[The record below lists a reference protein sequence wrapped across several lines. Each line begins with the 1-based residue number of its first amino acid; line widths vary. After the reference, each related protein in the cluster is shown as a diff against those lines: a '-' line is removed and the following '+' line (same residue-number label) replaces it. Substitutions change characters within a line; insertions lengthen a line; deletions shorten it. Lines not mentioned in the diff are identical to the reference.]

1 MSGIAARPTAPEPT
15 ALPASDGP
23 IRMRAIRAV
32 FTVGTPSN
40 RLLRFT
46 LLVLAAVP
54 TLLAAWRLL
63 GWQIPGIDLLIPLLA
78 AQRWVNGGDAY
89 VAASFN
95 EVLGPD
101 LPFLYPPFVLPLLV
115 PLLRLPVEWVMAG
128 WVGIC
133 FGVAVWTLSRLRV
146 PLRWMPAF
154 LVWAPFL
161 EGIVSGNVGVIAFAA
176 FAALFF
182 TRAASPADLHPSDR
196 DPTDPRVAGL
206 PEGLKATTV
215 AAIKVSQ
222 VHAFLYLLLRRPR
235 AALAGLACLGLL
247 VAATLPFTGIEIY
260 GDWVQQLGRAADPTW
275 VYAGMGLR
283 HYLSPE
289 LALAVAAGSV
299 VLLWWVPRRGA
310 GMWIGVLAVIGGFS
324 LRTHSLLFLMPAML
338 RLRREIAL
346 VAALFIGSLNPTGLA
361 IGTTIVVVCA
371 VVSIALPALR
381 EPER

>member
-1 MSGIAARPTAPEPT
+1 MK
-15 ALPASDGP
+15 
-23 IRMRAIRAV
+23 AIRAV

-40 RLLRFT
+40 RLLRFA

-78 AQRWVNGGDAY
+78 AQRWLNGGDPY
-89 VAASFN
+89 VAASFK
-95 EVLGPD
+95 EMLGPD
-101 LPFLYPPFVLPLLV
+101 LPYLYPPFVLPLLA
-115 PLLRLPVEWVMAG
+115 PLLRLPVELMLAG

-133 FGVAVWTLSRLRV
+133 FGAAVWTLGRLRV

-161 EGIVSGNVGVIAFAA
+161 EGIVSGNAGIIAFAA

-182 TRAASPADLHPSDR
+182 TRAASPANLHPIDR
-196 DPTDPRVAGL
+196 DPTDRSIPGL

-215 AAIKVSQ
+215 AAVKVSQ
-222 VHAFLYLLLRRPR
+222 VHAFLYLMLHRPR
-235 AALAGLACLGLL
+235 AGLAGLACLGLL
-247 VAATLPFTGIEIY
+247 VAATLPITGIAIY
-260 GDWVQQLGRAADPTW
+260 GDWVEQLGRAADPAW

-283 HYLSPE
+283 QYLSPE
-289 LALAVAAGSV
+289 LALAVAAGSA
-299 VLLWWVPRRGA
+299 VLLWWVPRRDA
-310 GMWIGVLAVIGGFS
+310 GMWVGVLAVIGGFS
-324 LRTHSLLFLMPAML
+324 LRTHSLLFLVPAML

-346 VAALFIGSLNPTGLA
+346 VAALFIGFLNPTGLA
-361 IGTTIVVVCA
+361 VGTTIVVFCA
-371 VVSIALPALR
+371 VASIALPVLR